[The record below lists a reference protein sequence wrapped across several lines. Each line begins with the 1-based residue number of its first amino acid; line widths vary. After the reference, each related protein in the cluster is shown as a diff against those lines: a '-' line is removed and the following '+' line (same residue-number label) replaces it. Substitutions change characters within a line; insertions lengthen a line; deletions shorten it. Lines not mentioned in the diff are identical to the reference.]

1 MSRSAADSP
10 PGPRARRR
18 PRSVAN
24 ARDRFLEHYE
34 LLADAA
40 VMVRATPP
48 NEPSLMAQ
56 RDWTIVRGT
65 SWRSPCQHYRE
76 DAAGTEG
83 ALCLGHA
90 PQIRSVAHARC
101 HRRVRTSSAN
111 GVPSPKTMIAV
122 YSPDHQAAE
131 KIISGDIVNDHA
143 PVYVIEVTGGPFAD
157 TNASVPPG
165 APPPRRQCS
174 HSHRRRAHLP
184 GHGLRHYSQRA

>member
-101 HRRVRTSSAN
+101 HRRVRTERSWCNAGGSGRPEREGQAPRFGFAGLVSKRGTVAEDN
-111 GVPSPKTMIAV
+111 DCGV
-122 YSPDHQAAE
+122 
-131 KIISGDIVNDHA
+131 
-143 PVYVIEVTGGPFAD
+143 
-157 TNASVPPG
+157 
-165 APPPRRQCS
+165 
-174 HSHRRRAHLP
+174 LP
-184 GHGLRHYSQRA
+184 